1 MIQHRAKRDFGKTT
15 EPRGKASTEELRQA
29 LLHFRRVF
37 EDLGGERTD
46 VPNAITTAA
55 EIAPP
60 RPTPEREVIRE
71 EERPRA

>member
-1 MIQHRAKRDFGKTT
+1 MRPAGGGLPHGPQQH
-15 EPRGKASTEELRQA
+15 Q
-29 LLHFRRVF
+29 
-37 EDLGGERTD
+37 DLGGERTD

-60 RPTPEREVIRE
+60 RPTVEREVIRE